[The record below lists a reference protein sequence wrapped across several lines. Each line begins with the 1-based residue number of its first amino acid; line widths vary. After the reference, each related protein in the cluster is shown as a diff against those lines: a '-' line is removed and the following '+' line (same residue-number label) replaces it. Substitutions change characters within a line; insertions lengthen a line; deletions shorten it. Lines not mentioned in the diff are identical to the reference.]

1 MKEQEILE
9 KTNPPANL
17 GDFVTE
23 GTGACRY
30 NEAIKQIPNLRRR
43 SHELQRID

>member
-1 MKEQEILE
+1 MNEQEILE

-30 NEAIKQIPNLRRR
+30 NEAIKQRKTNGGNHYGI
-43 SHELQRID
+43 QD